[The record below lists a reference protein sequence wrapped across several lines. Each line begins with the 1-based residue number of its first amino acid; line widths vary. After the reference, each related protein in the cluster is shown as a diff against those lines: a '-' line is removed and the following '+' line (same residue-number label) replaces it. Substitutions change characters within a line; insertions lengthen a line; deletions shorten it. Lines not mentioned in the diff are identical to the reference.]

1 MTVGRRHRRARM
13 RDGHLSMRTR
23 TFAPAGLLFLLAAL
37 FLFAC
42 RANVGD
48 MPGGSR
54 NASSSGASPAGGG
67 ASGSAGGATT
77 SGGMATGG
85 MATGGT
91 PSQTFV
97 PAPGGLRRLTVP
109 QYLNSIKDLF
119 FEGGITPTLDPD
131 VAAVLPLS
139 GFASIGAAQL
149 SVSSTATEQFETA
162 ALDVAKQAMS
172 DPARRATLVGCTPA
186 GVTDDVCSSTFLK
199 TFGRRA
205 WRRPLTSEELGIYL
219 GLVNGLQK
227 ATKDF
232 YQGLQYGIAALLQS
246 PNFLYRVELGTPDPT
261 KPSQSVFS
269 DFELATRL
277 SFFLW
282 NTTPDD
288 ALLDAAQ
295 SQQLTKGN
303 GLATQTQRLLGSPR
317 LVDAIRTF
325 FTEYY
330 RLADLDK
337 LPQDPTL
344 FPQKTSTVGASM
356 REETLRFLTDIAFT
370 RNVDYRSLF
379 DSPTTFVNAELAK
392 LYGVAGPATGFAAVT
407 LPDSGMRT
415 GYLGQ
420 GSFLALNAH
429 NSVTSPTYRG
439 KFVQEMLLCQSIP
452 PPPPGVAPLP
462 PNDATTQQ
470 TMRQKL
476 EIHRAVEPCK
486 TCHSIMDPIGLA
498 FENFDAI
505 GAFRTT
511 DAMQAIDASGT
522 LYVGGQMIS
531 FSGPRQLAT
540 LLATHPQAG
549 PCVVKNM
556 YRYAMGHVEND
567 GELAAVTT
575 LSTQFEG
582 SGFKLLSLIGG
593 MVQHPA
599 FAYAAPAP

>member
-1 MTVGRRHRRARM
+1 MTVGRRHHGARTRVEHQSTIARM
-13 RDGHLSMRTR
+13 L
-23 TFAPAGLLFLLAAL
+23 APAGLVLLFASAAAL
-37 FLFAC
+37 GC
-42 RANVGD
+42 RSNVGD
-48 MPGGSR
+48 MPGGPKNS
-54 NASSSGASPAGGG
+54 SSSGASSTGGG
-67 ASGSAGGATT
+67 ASTGNGGGT
-77 SGGMATGG
+77 STGG
-85 MATGGT
+85 MATGGAATGGT
-91 PSQTFV
+91 PSGPFV
-97 PAPGGLRRLTVP
+97 PAPAGLRRLTVP
-109 QYLNSIKDLF
+109 QYLNTIKDLF
-119 FEGGITPTLDPD
+119 FEGGVASTLDPE
-131 VAAVLPLS
+131 VAAVLPLN
-139 GFASIGAAQL
+139 GFASIGAALL

-172 DPARRATLVGCTPA
+172 DVAHRATLVGCMPA
-186 GVTDDVCSSTFLK
+186 GITDDACTGTFLK

-227 ATKDF
+227 STGDF

-261 KPSQSVFS
+261 KPSQSVFN

-288 ALLDAAQ
+288 VLLDAAQ
-295 SQQLTKGN
+295 SQQLTKGS
-303 GLATQTQRLLGSPR
+303 GLATQAQRLLGSPR

-344 FPQKTSTVGASM
+344 FPQRTATIGASM

-379 DSPTTFVNAELAK
+379 DSRTTYVNAELAK

-429 NSVTSPTYRG
+429 NDVTSPTYRG
-439 KFVQEMLLCQSIP
+439 KFVQEMLLCQTIP
-452 PPPPGVAPLP
+452 PPPPGVPPLP
-462 PNDATTQQ
+462 PNSATAQQ

-476 EIHRAVEPCK
+476 EMHRAVEPCK
-486 TCHSIMDPIGLA
+486 TCHSMMDPIGLA

-505 GAFRTT
+505 GAFRTI

-522 LYVGGQMIS
+522 LNIGGQMVS

-540 LLATHPQAG
+540 LLTTHPQAG
-549 PCVVKNM
+549 PCVVKNV

-575 LSTQFEG
+575 LSTQFESG
-582 SGFKLLSLIGG
+582 GFKLLSLIGG
-593 MVQHPA
+593 VVQHPA